1 MGLTCDKGAWSTK
14 GAYMQSDEHVWAFAF
29 WHGSRYATSE
39 SALLKYA
46 AAIWGAWDIDTVIWA
61 KGA

>member
-1 MGLTCDKGAWSTK
+1 MVKTK

-29 WHGSRYATSE
+29 WHGSRYAATE

-46 AAIWGAWDIDTVIWA
+46 AAIWGAWDIDTVSWLR